1 MRENPSMSLLR
12 ETTIAFVATRNGMR
26 KLVKAMSLLK
36 VAAAIAIV
44 TAVPG
49 NASAGLVAHGN
60 PIPPRLQWEANGGYC
75 GEVSLISAGLYY
87 GQYVSQYEARICAIG
102 KTPQDKGEL
111 LLGVNDLRAAAKM
124 HLRAVEWNGSR
135 QKNSAQFLR
144 WVRNHVLRG
153 HPVAIG
159 VFNNENWLYGKT
171 NPDAGDPTYD
181 HIVPVISVAAHR
193 QGGAFAAE
201 RLTFSDNGLWGR
213 RGNYPYF
220 FTYRFGAFP
229 KNRQQANAPR
239 GPLYSLPAA
248 QRNYGVAILGVNGDT
263 LPVRVWT
270 GVNYESPAMR
280 HHSNQRPAA
289 MPLTLTVVVSGLT
302 PGVNYRLYRYDSLA
316 AIPDSNFNA
325 HAGQAAEARD
335 IRIDSGDSY
344 TFTRDILSDEVAAWR
359 CVEAAAP

>member
-1 MRENPSMSLLR
+1 
-12 ETTIAFVATRNGMR
+12 MR
-26 KLVKAMSLLK
+26 KFMKAMSLLK
-36 VAAAIAIV
+36 AAAAAVAIFV
-44 TAVPG
+44 AVPG
-49 NASAGLVAHGN
+49 NARAGLVAHGN

-87 GQYVSQYEARICAIG
+87 GQYISQYEARVCAIG
-102 KTPQDKGEL
+102 KTPQDEGEL

-124 HLRAVEWNGSR
+124 HLRAEEWNGSR

-159 VFNNENWLYGKT
+159 VFNNEYQLYGNT
-171 NPDAGDPTYD
+171 NPDAGHHGYD
-181 HIVPVISVAAHR
+181 HIVPVLSVATHR
-193 QGGAFAAE
+193 RAPASRGAFATE
-201 RLTFSDNGLWGR
+201 RLTFSDNGLWGQH
-213 RGNYPYF
+213 GDYPYF

-229 KNRQQANAPR
+229 KDRQQANSPR
-239 GPLYSLPAA
+239 GPLYSLPAG

-270 GVNYESPAMR
+270 SVNYENPAMR

-316 AIPDSNFNA
+316 AIPDSDFNA
-325 HAGQAAEARD
+325 HAARAAEARD
-335 IRIDSGDSY
+335 IRIDSGDSF

-359 CVEAAAP
+359 CVEASAP

>member
-1 MRENPSMSLLR
+1 MP
-12 ETTIAFVATRNGMR
+12 TICFSRFVALL
-26 KLVKAMSLLK
+26 LVGL
-36 VAAAIAIV
+36 VAA
-44 TAVPG
+44 G
-49 NASAGLVAHGN
+49 NASAGLVPHGN

-87 GQYVSQYEARICAIG
+87 GQYISQYEARICAIG
-102 KTPQDKGEL
+102 KTPQDEGEL

-124 HLRAVEWNGSR
+124 HLRAEEWNGRR

-159 VFNNENWLYGKT
+159 VFNNEYQLYGKT
-171 NPDAGDPTYD
+171 NPNAGHHGYD
-181 HIVPVISVAAHR
+181 HIVPVLSVATHR
-193 QGGAFAAE
+193 RSSASRGAFATE
-201 RLTFSDNGLWGR
+201 RLTFSDNGLWGTD
-213 RGNYPYF
+213 GNYPYF
-220 FTYRFGAFP
+220 FTVRFGAFP

-239 GPLYSLPAA
+239 GPLYSLPAG
-248 QRNYGVAILGVNGDT
+248 QRSYGVAILGVKGDT

-270 GVNYESPAMR
+270 SVNYESPAMR
-280 HHSNQRPAA
+280 HHSNKRPAP

-316 AIPDSNFNA
+316 AIPDSDFNGRA
-325 HAGQAAEARD
+325 AQAADARD
-335 IRIDSGDSY
+335 IRIDSGSTC

-359 CVEAAAP
+359 CVEATAP